1 MLEIP
6 AVPIS
11 FIQDDFSD
19 EPLMFKLTTKPKA
32 LIAVF
37 WNSQPIRTKQ
47 YHHANLDDA
56 QPQCRGGKIVT
67 VSY

>member
-1 MLEIP
+1 MVEIP

-11 FIQDDFSD
+11 FIQDDFSV

-37 WNSQPIRTKQ
+37 WNSQPIRTE
-47 YHHANLDDA
+47 HRDGVLLN
-56 QPQCRGGKIVT
+56 
-67 VSY
+67 